1 MRPFHKIVIALV
13 ISLLL
18 FSANSFSADE
28 KKAPIDLQK
37 SFEKIKTDFEKNIQ
51 NINEFEQRL
60 DLIDAK
66 QREISALDIKLDECI
81 AKNTTALS
89 TLKDNLKVF
98 GDGDGDETKVKPE
111 EDRDIQNKRK
121 ELNDQIQLIDN
132 ELKRCSLAKAQMK
145 EFDAEI
151 SKKRLSFLKQQI
163 LSQETPVYITSAALL
178 KLIDPKNQN
187 EPNERKTNPDNKPIA
202 SLFNVL
208 KESLSWKG
216 YLFTLLGALIG
227 WVWRRKESNAEIIP
241 DQHASITFS
250 AIVRGFRRNGTIL
263 GALTFLWIAISFSAS
278 TQDALLPVLG
288 FALLLTIGSAI
299 FRGLLFPRKSLAKKK
314 GVPRFRLLS
323 LMFFAITFSSIAFM
337 LNQQALGRFSN
348 SPTLYLLWFSS
359 MVIAVTSFILILRY
373 IIFRVSKQSRKSIY
387 LYIPI
392 LLMVAVLVAAFM
404 GYRNLASLVFFGLLT
419 SMITIYLMFLFI
431 RVSSELFDSLDQ
443 GKIAWQAKV
452 RHAMGVENG
461 RAFPGVVWLR
471 MLIFFAAL
479 YMGISALITI
489 WGGPQQHISSL
500 KGVLQNG
507 LKIGS
512 TNLDITNIIVAMLIM
527 VVTLSM
533 LPFIKNKLIAGWLK
547 HSNLSSGAKDATQ
560 TLIGYVVVAI
570 ALLSALFVLGMNFQ
584 NVAIIAGAL
593 SVGIGFGL
601 QNIVNNFVSGLILLF
616 ERPIRRGD
624 WIVVGTTE
632 GYVRDISIRS
642 TTIQTFD
649 KADVIVP
656 NSELVSNQVTN
667 WMLSSNIGRLKAAVG
682 VAYGSDVNK
691 VIEILNKVAEDHPG
705 VISHNDAYATRVLFL
720 AFGDSSLNF
729 ELRCFIRNIENL
741 LIIKSDINLSIDA
754 AFREH
759 NIEIPFPQRVVHMP
773 KNEND

>member
-1 MRPFHKIVIALV
+1 M
-13 ISLLL
+13 
-18 FSANSFSADE
+18 DE
-28 KKAPIDLQK
+28 IKAPADLQK
-37 SFEKIKTDFEKNIQ
+37 TLEVIKSDFENDLKNTV
-51 NINEFEQRL
+51 EFEQRL

-66 QREISALDIKLDECI
+66 QKELSALDIKLDECI
-81 AKNTTALS
+81 AKNTSTLS
-89 TLKDNLKVF
+89 SLKDNLKVF
-98 GDGDGDETKVKPE
+98 GDGESDAAKDKPE
-111 EDRDIQNKRK
+111 EDKDIQNKRK

-132 ELKRCSLAKAQMK
+132 ELKRCSLSKVQVK
-145 EFDAEI
+145 EFVGEI
-151 SKKRLSFLKQQI
+151 TKQRLDILTQQI
-163 LSQETPVYITSAALL
+163 LSREPPIYSAAAVLL
-178 KLIDPKNQN
+178 KLTNAKEEN
-187 EPNERKTNPDNKPIA
+187 EVLEEKVTFENKPLS
-202 SLFNVL
+202 SLFNVFN
-208 KESLSWKG
+208 ESLAWKG
-216 YLFTLLGALIG
+216 VLFTFIGALIG
-227 WVWRRKESNAEIIP
+227 WLWRRKEPNTVINP
-241 DQHASITFS
+241 DQHASTTFS
-250 AIVRGFRRNGTIL
+250 AVLRGFQRTGTVL
-263 GALTFLWIAISFSAS
+263 GCLIFLWLAIRFSDS
-278 TQDALLPVLG
+278 PQNALLPVIR
-288 FALLLTIGSAI
+288 FALLLTIAFAI
-299 FRGLLFPRKSLAKKK
+299 FRGLLFPQKSLTKEQ

-323 LMFFAITFSSIAFM
+323 LMFFSITFSSLAFM
-337 LNQQALGRFSN
+337 LNEQSLGRFSN
-348 SPTLYLLWFSS
+348 SPALYMSWFSS
-359 MVIAVTSFILILRY
+359 MVIAAISFILILRY

-392 LLMVAVLVAAFM
+392 LLMVALLVAAFI
-404 GYRNLASLVFFGLLT
+404 GYRNLASLVFFGLLG
-419 SMITIYLMFLFI
+419 SAITIAVVYLFI
-431 RVSSELFDSLDQ
+431 RISSELFDSLDQ

-452 RHAMGVENG
+452 RHVMSVENG

-471 MLIFFAAL
+471 MLVFFAAL
-479 YMGISALITI
+479 FIGISALITI

-512 TNLDITNIIVAMLIM
+512 TNLDITNIIIALLIM

-533 LPFIKNKLIAGWLK
+533 LPFIKNKLISGWLK

-584 NVAIIAGAL
+584 NLAIIAGAL

-624 WIVVGTTE
+624 WIVVGSTE

-656 NSELVSNQVTN
+656 NSELISNQVTN
-667 WMLSSNIGRLKAAVG
+667 WMLSSNIGRFKAAVG
-682 VAYGSDVNK
+682 VAYGSDVQK
-691 VIEILNKVAEDHPG
+691 VMRILNEISVNHPE
-705 VISHNDAYATRVLFL
+705 VISHNDAYPTRVLFI

-729 ELRCFIRNIENL
+729 ELRCFVKDIENFL
-741 LIIKSDINLSIDA
+741 NVRSDINISIDA

-773 KNEND
+773 DNND